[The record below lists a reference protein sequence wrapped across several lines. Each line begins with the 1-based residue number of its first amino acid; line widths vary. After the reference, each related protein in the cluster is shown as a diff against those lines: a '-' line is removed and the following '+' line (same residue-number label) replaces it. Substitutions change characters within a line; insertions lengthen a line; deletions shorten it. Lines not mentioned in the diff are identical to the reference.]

1 MIHIRARW
9 RSIVL
14 VGDRG
19 WPPNVMLDEL
29 VAKSLAAYSESCS
42 FKRLALLEE
51 PKYRK

>member
-9 RSIVL
+9 RSTLL

-19 WPPNVMLDEL
+19 WPPNVMLDEV
-29 VAKSLAAYSESCS
+29 VAKDLAAYSESCS
-42 FKRLALLEE
+42 FKRLALFGS